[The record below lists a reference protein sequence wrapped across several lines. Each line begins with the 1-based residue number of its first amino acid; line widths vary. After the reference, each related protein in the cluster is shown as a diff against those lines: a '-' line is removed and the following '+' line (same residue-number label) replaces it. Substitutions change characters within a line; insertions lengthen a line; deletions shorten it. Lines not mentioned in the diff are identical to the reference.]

1 MSLLTD
7 VELAGAAYPALE
19 NVPSHWLTGRNR
31 RVADAA
37 TEVAL
42 KAVADYLDDYCSE
55 ETHAACKDRLLR
67 RQCAVCLMGI
77 TRCLHEGK
85 MSGGE

>member
-7 VELAGAAYPALE
+7 AELARAAYPALE

-42 KAVADYLDDYCSE
+42 KAVAEYLSIDTCG
-55 ETHAACKDRLLR
+55 HPHRLPMYECPIRLR
-67 RQCAVCLMGI
+67 EAILALR
-77 TRCLHEGK
+77 EGK
-85 MSGGE
+85 MPGEE